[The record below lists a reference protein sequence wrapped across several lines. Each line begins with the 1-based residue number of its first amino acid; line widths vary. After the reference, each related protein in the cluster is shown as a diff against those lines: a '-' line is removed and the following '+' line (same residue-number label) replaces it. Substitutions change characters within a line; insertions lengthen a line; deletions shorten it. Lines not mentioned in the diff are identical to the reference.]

1 MLISDSH
8 ILHMIS
14 HRGWITGPILKSKD
28 FRIQNQNTGIGME
41 HYMKIY
47 LNPKIGE
54 INISVVANV
63 TVNLGYLV
71 LL

>member
-1 MLISDSH
+1 
-8 ILHMIS
+8 
-14 HRGWITGPILKSKD
+14 
-28 FRIQNQNTGIGME
+28 ME
-41 HYMKIY
+41 HYMKICS
-47 LNPKIGE
+47 NPKIGE